1 MRRILNDTDQKVR
14 RICKNAAQPARTSLC
29 FTAWAP
35 VHNQPPAYIQPRELA
50 MKTLITSLLLSSL
63 ALAANAETVGSVST
77 TFKLLS
83 PNDKVVVDVF
93 DDPAVDGVAC
103 YLSHAKTG
111 GYAGALGLAEDT
123 SDAAVA
129 CRQVGPITF
138 KEKIDKQDEVFNAR
152 SSFLFKHVRVVR
164 MVDVKRNTLVYLV
177 YSDKIIDGS
186 PKNSVTAVAVPA
198 AQPIPVK

>member
-1 MRRILNDTDQKVR
+1 M
-14 RICKNAAQPARTSLC
+14 KNLR
-29 FTAWAP
+29 
-35 VHNQPPAYIQPRELA
+35 
-50 MKTLITSLLLSSL
+50 LLLVLLSVSL
-63 ALAANAETVGSVST
+63 GALADTVGDVST

-83 PNDKVVVDVF
+83 PNDKIVVDVF
-93 DDPAVDGVAC
+93 DDPEVDGVSC

-111 GYAGALGLAEDT
+111 GYKGALGLAEDT
-123 SDAAVA
+123 SDASVA

-138 KEKIDKQDEVFNAR
+138 KGKIDKQDEVFNAR

-186 PKNSVTAVAVPA
+186 PKNSVTAVPVPA
-198 AQPIPVK
+198 NQPIPLK